1 MQYRFKMHYPFI
13 MMIGCAAIM
22 LLHGAS
28 CSLFPNA
35 VVEMLAKNK
44 EHKRQANTQIQC
56 INNQLNIYF
65 QGNTSQ
71 FVTNCKAAATE
82 EVELDFSDRE
92 SVQEHITRFFT
103 VFCDPEC
110 GNAVNDAYRRCD
122 AYTPGAED
130 LNIDLCGINQNGIEC
145 YLLYGRGLDLISTEA
160 NCYNAYV
167 SSDVCTCRSQL
178 LSGIAEQGCCVDA
191 YHDFIAGLSGAYNP
205 QALYRA
211 CNVNRPAG
219 CNNSPFL
226 PESSSTTA
234 TTWRSGPDHLLAF
247 TAIMTAIIPILI

>member
-1 MQYRFKMHYPFI
+1 MQYSFKMHYPFI

-28 CSLFPNA
+28 CSLVPNA

-44 EHKRQANTQIQC
+44 DHKRQEIQC
-56 INNQLNIYF
+56 INNQLNIHF

-103 VFCDPEC
+103 LFCDPEC
-110 GNAVNDAYRRCD
+110 GNAVNDAYRRCN
-122 AYTPGAED
+122 AYTPGTEE

-191 YHDFIAGLSGAYNP
+191 YHDFTVAYP
-205 QALYRA
+205 GGVLGVLEHPPKLGKQ
-211 CNVNRPAG
+211 
-219 CNNSPFL
+219 
-226 PESSSTTA
+226 
-234 TTWRSGPDHLLAF
+234 
-247 TAIMTAIIPILI
+247 